1 MTMPVQPISV
11 AAASALVVVTSTML
25 ASPGQTTQR
34 PGEMTQGH
42 VQIDNR
48 GRHEAI
54 PVELDSG
61 KTLRVQVVND
71 TAAPAVVRAVRRS
84 WEYQTVTIPTAED
97 MAARLNTLGASGW
110 ETTGIAV
117 GQAGGT
123 RLLLKRPRQ
132 P

>member
-1 MTMPVQPISV
+1 MHGPSTAV
-11 AAASALVVVTSTML
+11 AVACVLVVSSTML
-25 ASPGQTTQR
+25 ASPGQTTQQ
-34 PGEMTQGH
+34 PGQMTQGH

-48 GRHEAI
+48 GPNEAI
-54 PVELDSG
+54 PVELDPG

-71 TAAPAVVRAVRRS
+71 AAGPALVRAARPS
-84 WEYQTVTIPTAED
+84 WEYQSVTIPAAED

-117 GQAGGT
+117 GQAGAT

>member
-1 MTMPVQPISV
+1 MPVQPISLAV
-11 AAASALVVVTSTML
+11 ATALVVVSSTML
-25 ASPGQTTQR
+25 ASPGQTTQQ
-34 PGEMTQGH
+34 PGQMTQGH

-48 GRHEAI
+48 GRNEAI
-54 PVELDSG
+54 PVELHLDRP
-61 KTLRVQVVND
+61 LRTQIVND
-71 TAAPAVVRAVRRS
+71 DTTGPVVVRAARPT

-97 MAARLNTLGASGW
+97 PATRLNTLGASGW

-117 GQAGGT
+117 GQAGGA

>member
-1 MTMPVQPISV
+1 MPVKPIPIAV
-11 AAASALVVVTSTML
+11 AGALVVVSSTML
-25 ASPGQTTQR
+25 ASPGQTTQQ
-34 PGEMTQGH
+34 PGQMTQGH

-48 GRHEAI
+48 GRNQAI
-54 PVELDSG
+54 PVELNLDRP
-61 KTLRVQVVND
+61 LRTQIVND
-71 TAAPAVVRAVRRS
+71 EATGPVVVRAVRRS

-123 RLLLKRPRQ
+123 KLLLKRPRQ

>member
-1 MTMPVQPISV
+1 MPVQPIRV
-11 AAASALVVVTSTML
+11 AIAGALVIVGSTML
-25 ASPGQTTQR
+25 ASPGQTTQQ
-34 PGEMTQGH
+34 PGQMTQGH

-48 GRHEAI
+48 GPNEAI
-54 PVELDSG
+54 PVELDPG

-71 TAAPAVVRAVRRS
+71 TAAPALVRAARPS

-117 GQAGGT
+117 GQAGAT